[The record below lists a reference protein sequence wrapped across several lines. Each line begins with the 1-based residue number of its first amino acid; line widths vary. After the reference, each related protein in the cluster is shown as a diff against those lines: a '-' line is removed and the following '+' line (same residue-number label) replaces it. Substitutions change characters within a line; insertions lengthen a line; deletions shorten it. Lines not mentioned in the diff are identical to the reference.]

1 MPRPSGSGFSNG
13 DLPGLIVEIEPPGSH
28 FSADLHHVAT
38 KPEIV
43 ERLGDL
49 IYTVALGNRRQV
61 AVDLRMLLA
70 ERTGFGVDFDQVIPH
85 TFTQGGNSS
94 SEGPS
99 IGRGSGPK
107 P

>member
-1 MPRPSGSGFSNG
+1 
-13 DLPGLIVEIEPPGSH
+13 
-28 FSADLHHVAT
+28 
-38 KPEIV
+38 
-43 ERLGDL
+43 
-49 IYTVALGNRRQV
+49 
-61 AVDLRMLLA
+61 MLLA